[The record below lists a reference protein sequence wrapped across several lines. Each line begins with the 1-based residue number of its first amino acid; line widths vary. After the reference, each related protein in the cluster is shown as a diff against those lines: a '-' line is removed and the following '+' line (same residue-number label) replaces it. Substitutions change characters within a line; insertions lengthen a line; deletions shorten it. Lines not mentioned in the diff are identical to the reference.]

1 MWYQRAGCVLALV
14 AVAASTASAQRRVK
28 SDQDTL
34 IELEERWDAAFHNH
48 DQKFID
54 TLLAEEFVVT
64 YGDGSRGDRAKE
76 LTLALDDRQRDAR
89 HEQQR
94 VSRANRHAVVV
105 WDVQAE
111 AAPARI
117 DAKLRREREQERMEP
132 VCRDLPAGDR
142 HALGQP
148 RFVPL
153 PFLRERFLP
162 VALEERGE
170 ALDEPRRVVEEERRG
185 APGVGA
191 VRSGALQRDGPHL
204 G

>member
-76 LTLALDDRQRDAR
+76 LTLALDDRQQVDSSQLD
-89 HEQQR
+89 EFI
-94 VSRANRHAVVV
+94 VKIFGNTAVVWFTQHLV
-105 WDVQAE
+105 G
-111 AAPARI
+111 
-117 DAKLRREREQERMEP
+117 P
-132 VCRDLPAGDR
+132 VKGK
-142 HALGQP
+142 
-148 RFVPL
+148 
-153 PFLRERFLP
+153 P
-162 VALEERGE
+162 VAVDYRYI
-170 ALDEPRRVVEEERRG
+170 DVWVN
-185 APGVGA
+185 
-191 VRSGALQRDGPHL
+191 RDGQWKCVASQSTRV
-204 G
+204 GVRE